1 MDKGASRHEVVY
13 GRAGRRYNFWT
24 DQCEGGLSIPIPYA
38 GRRLDKPID
47 LPPKVDEEVPSLEEV
62 IDYLE
67 IRRPGLRREIED
79 ARERVQQRSPA
90 ERDTY
95 LRNHKLWP

>member
-13 GRAGRRYNFWT
+13 ARVGGRFNFWT
-24 DQCEGGLSIPIPYA
+24 GKYEGGSIIPYA
-38 GRRLDKPID
+38 GRRLDNPID

-79 ARERVQQRSPA
+79 ARERVQRMSPC
-90 ERDTY
+90 RT
-95 LRNHKLWP
+95 